1 MRSRTA
7 VAVVVAGVVALIVPQ
22 NGSAQ
27 VDTISRAIVNFG
39 GARPGARGPSPVG
52 PADVESEPSGDFAGW
67 VRQVNAAV
75 AEAERAGSGSWFSC
89 SSACINAAGRVA
101 QASLRVQNLTLG
113 TRRPG
118 FVPAEGGS
126 QAWQELRERIEEAR
140 QRASAACGSIEPP
153 RLSSSAEPVN
163 RLDPLTSRSSDVKSA
178 SRSSG
183 RAQRRRPSRRR
194 PMAGRWRSKPPAP
207 RCAAATRP
215 ATGCGP
221 VDFRECVAAIRNLA
235 GPIPHG
241 LPGADGDR
249 RSGRG
254 GPPGH
259 PDEGAAQEALRQAE
273 EHRHHGTATQSR
285 RGDRRGSAR

>member
-89 SSACINAAGRVA
+89 SSACINAAGRVP

-113 TRRPG
+113 TKRPG

-126 QAWQELRERIEEAR
+126 QAWAGAARAHRGGPAAR
-140 QRASAACGSIEPP
+140 QR
-153 RLSSSAEPVN
+153 RL
-163 RLDPLTSRSSDVKSA
+163 RLD
-178 SRSSG
+178 
-183 RAQRRRPSRRR
+183 RAAAAEQQRRAGEPTRSAHKPQQRRQ
-194 PMAGRWRSKPPAP
+194 
-207 RCAAATRP
+207 
-215 ATGCGP
+215 
-221 VDFRECVAAIRNLA
+221 IRFA
-235 GPIPHG
+235 K
-241 LPGADGDR
+241 
-249 RSGRG
+249 
-254 GPPGH
+254 
-259 PDEGAAQEALRQAE
+259 
-273 EHRHHGTATQSR
+273 
-285 RGDRRGSAR
+285 